1 MALQQTGWAPSSEG
15 AERRRFA
22 EDMMMKDFARKY
34 KAWRV
39 QRQRRLNVVR
49 QLSAYTDRDLLDLG
63 FSRHD
68 FPAIINGTYQR

>member
-1 MALQQTGWAPSSEG
+1 MQNV
-15 AERRRFA
+15 
-22 EDMMMKDFARKY
+22 ARKY

-39 QRQRRLNVVR
+39 QRQRRLKVVR
-49 QLSAYTDRDLLDLG
+49 QLSADSDRDLLDLG

>member
-1 MALQQTGWAPSSEG
+1 MESLTRNTKP
-15 AERRRFA
+15 
-22 EDMMMKDFARKY
+22 
-34 KAWRV
+34 WRV
-39 QRQRRLNVVR
+39 QRRRRLKIVR